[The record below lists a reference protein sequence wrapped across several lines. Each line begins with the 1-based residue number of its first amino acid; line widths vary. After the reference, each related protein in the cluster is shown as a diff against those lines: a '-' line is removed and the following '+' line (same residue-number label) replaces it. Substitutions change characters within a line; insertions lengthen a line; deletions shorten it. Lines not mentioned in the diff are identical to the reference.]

1 MNLTSWRFP
10 SAAPYSWRKSSARLE
25 VTHSQCLVES
35 GLEARCLR
43 TQSLCWTCVVQPG
56 TRQMEAGSRDRAGR
70 GRPDTSTLCISMAMR
85 MFGIS
90 YLRLNSVKKTLW
102 TSALRGHKLSS
113 WGQLMM
119 DTFSRLNSQRHARGK
134 RLNFKISNPVKAIL
148 SFQKHRKLAQ
158 EDKCVT
164 FAHT

>member
-1 MNLTSWRFP
+1 MRG
-10 SAAPYSWRKSSARLE
+10 RIG
-25 VTHSQCLVES
+25 VGSQASEDTEPVQD
-35 GLEARCLR
+35 R
-43 TQSLCWTCVVQPG
+43 VVQPG
-56 TRQMEAGSRDRAGR
+56 TRQMEAGSRDRAGQ
-70 GRPDTSTLCISMAMR
+70 GRAGPDMSTLCISMAMR

-113 WGQLMM
+113 WGQVMM
-119 DTFSRLNSQRHARGK
+119 DIFSRLNSQRHARSK
-134 RLNFKISNPVKAIL
+134 LLNFKNVKAIL

-164 FAHT
+164 FAYT